1 MFSADGKYIIKENYE
16 NDIKKINKNS
26 QLFYDAE
33 GALRASIMIS
43 EYGDFTVSTN
53 YGAVKQ
59 NLSFNSDGTLRT
71 TGGRICLEDVCL
83 NKDDILKLKQMKVSG
98 ENTSVAATAAAT
110 AAANKSEA
118 LEAAKKEAVN
128 QALENKGVIDI
139 KVKQM
144 EDAKVVADQTVTKA
158 LTAQTN
164 TKSLVDTAQIQKK
177 AADKEVEDAV
187 AVVQNATVALNDA
200 NDVGDTDEITSSQ
213 NAKNAA
219 EDSLVSYQ
227 DSQTNAQTAL
237 DTAKSEKNAA
247 DTNVRSAI
255 TKQTEVGS
263 NLVKVKVEQ
272 TNASDAIKTL
282 TE

>member
-98 ENTSVAATAAAT
+98 ENTSVAAT

-227 DSQTNAQTAL
+227 DSQTNAQIAL